1 MTPPTARP
9 RSLATKASWASL
21 GLAVA
26 CVCAFVVF
34 EMIDETI
41 GFATQSPQRGM
52 LTGFLPR
59 GALWVMWAGTGL
71 AVIVGLGS
79 FVLIRRPDIASKA
92 IIGIVVR
99 SLIGIGVG
107 LYACFF
113 LWLYV
118 GHRVIGF

>member
-1 MTPPTARP
+1 MNAPAKTT
-9 RSLATKASWASL
+9 RSLAAKISWVSL
-21 GLAVA
+21 GLAVG
-26 CVCAFVVF
+26 CVCALVVF
-34 EMIDETI
+34 EVLDEMI
-41 GFATQSPQRGM
+41 GFAHNTPHGI
-52 LTGFLPR
+52 LTGVLPR

-92 IIGIVVR
+92 ITGIVVR

-107 LYACFF
+107 LCECVV

>member
-1 MTPPTARP
+1 MNSSTAQP
-9 RSLATKASWASL
+9 RSLSNRASWTSL
-21 GLAVA
+21 GLAVG

-34 EMIDETI
+34 SVLDETI
-41 GFATQSPQRGM
+41 EFAQTRHGV

-107 LYACFF
+107 LCECVV

>member
-1 MTPPTARP
+1 MF
-9 RSLATKASWASL
+9 
-21 GLAVA
+21 AV
-26 CVCAFVVF
+26 
-34 EMIDETI
+34 IDETI
-41 GFATQSPQRGM
+41 GFAQDTRRGI

-79 FVLIRRPDIASKA
+79 FVLIRRADIASKA
-92 IIGIVVR
+92 IIGIVMR
-99 SLIGIGVG
+99 SMIGIGVG
-107 LYACFF
+107 LCACGV

>member
-1 MTPPTARP
+1 MNSPTARP
-9 RSLATKASWASL
+9 RSLATRASWTSL
-21 GLAVA
+21 GLAVR
-26 CVCAFVVF
+26 CVCAIVVF
-34 EMIDETI
+34 EVLDEMI
-41 GFATQSPQRGM
+41 GFAQNTPHGV

-71 AVIVGLGS
+71 AVVVGLGS

-99 SLIGIGVG
+99 SLMGIGVG
-107 LYACFF
+107 LCACVV

>member
-1 MTPPTARP
+1 MKSPTARP
-9 RSLATKASWASL
+9 RSLATKASWTSL
-21 GLAVA
+21 GLAVG
-26 CVCAFVVF
+26 CVCAFIVF
-34 EMIDETI
+34 EVIDETI
-41 GFATQSPQRGM
+41 GFAQNKRHGL

-79 FVLIRRPDIASKA
+79 FVLIRQPDIASRA
-92 IIGIVVR
+92 ISGIVVR

-107 LYACFF
+107 LCECVV

>member
-1 MTPPTARP
+1 MPSNRRDLRAVLQPT
-9 RSLATKASWASL
+9 
-21 GLAVA
+21 G
-26 CVCAFVVF
+26 
-34 EMIDETI
+34 
-41 GFATQSPQRGM
+41 
-52 LTGFLPR
+52 
-59 GALWVMWAGTGL
+59 

-107 LYACFF
+107 LCACVV

>member
-1 MTPPTARP
+1 M
-9 RSLATKASWASL
+9 
-21 GLAVA
+21 
-26 CVCAFVVF
+26 F
-34 EMIDETI
+34 EVIDETI
-41 GFATQSPQRGM
+41 GFATQSPQRGI
-52 LTGFLPR
+52 LSGFLPR

-79 FVLIRRPDIASKA
+79 FVLIRRADIASKA

-107 LYACFF
+107 LCEGVV

>member
-1 MTPPTARP
+1 MNSLTARP
-9 RSLATKASWASL
+9 RSLATRASWTSL
-21 GLAVA
+21 GLAIG

-34 EMIDETI
+34 EVIDETI
-41 GFATQSPQRGM
+41 GFAQNTQRGM

-92 IIGIVVR
+92 ITGIVVR

-107 LYACFF
+107 LCECVV

>member
-1 MTPPTARP
+1 MNSSTAQS
-9 RSLATKASWASL
+9 RSLATRASWTSL
-21 GLAVA
+21 GLAVG

-34 EMIDETI
+34 GVLDETI
-41 GFATQSPQRGM
+41 EFAQTPHGV

-59 GALWVMWAGTGL
+59 GALWAMWAGTGL
-71 AVIVGLGS
+71 AIIVGVGS
-79 FVLIRRPDIASKA
+79 FVLIRRTDIASKA
-92 IIGIVVR
+92 IIGIIVR

-107 LYACFF
+107 LCACVV